1 MEPYPQVFIV
11 DSQASIAPLPSRKHR
26 RWGGICQR
34 LLPLLVGLALLG
46 LVVQSGCI
54 YYLYK
59 RTEALHGTPLP
70 HPDGSVLS
78 RSGSKEANEIPTWVR
93 THPPERQQKASAH
106 LLGSNKVSEDII
118 HWDSGPVGEAY
129 TQGMDYKDGYL
140 EVKEKGY
147 YYVYSK
153 VHFKECSLIKHKVKK
168 LPRGYNASQDLM
180 TWFSWSGVKNK
191 QNFDQ
196 LCNSFLGGVFQLYTG
211 DALFVTVSNGSFLK
225 FGRTDNY
232 MGAFMIQ

>member
-1 MEPYPQVFIV
+1 MEPYPQVFVV
-11 DSQASIAPLPSRKHR
+11 DSQASIAPLPSRQHR

-59 RTEALHGTPLP
+59 RTEALQLP
-70 HPDGSVLS
+70 HQDGSVLS
-78 RSGSKEANEIPTWVR
+78 RSGSKEANEIPTLVR
-93 THPPERQQKASAH
+93 TRPPERQQRASAH
-106 LLGSNKVSEDII
+106 LLASPGLFLPPPLSGSSEVSEDIV
-118 HWDSGPVGEAY
+118 HWDSGPRGDAY

-153 VHFKECSLIKHKVKK
+153 VHFQECSLFKHKV
-168 LPRGYNASQDLM
+168 
-180 TWFSWSGVKNK
+180 
-191 QNFDQ
+191 
-196 LCNSFLGGVFQLYTG
+196 
-211 DALFVTVSNGSFLK
+211 
-225 FGRTDNY
+225 
-232 MGAFMIQ
+232 